1 MELKIKM
8 AAKIKI
14 QKRTTSQWVVT
25 IPNSIAEAVGMEKS
39 EEVKWEIESKRVLR
53 LIRIEVSED
62 AKN

>member
-1 MELKIKM
+1 M